1 VRGRRY
7 VGDVEAR
14 DVGCV
19 LEHGT
24 ELACEALELVISEIE
39 AGQAGHMGSVVARDG
54 VGHLMIVDGPVVY
67 AHRPMDLC
75 QACGSDPRGSWGT
88 NVPRG
93 DLAEG
98 TCADCGRALAAPFN
112 RAVLEDGA
120 PAVEYEF
127 EDWGAEDRAA
137 AADAL
142 TARIVPFRWE
152 PGLILAVAAHREA
165 DADAV
170 LDELEAVAA
179 VSEDAALP
187 EVEEDWGQGEVA
199 FAALGELFD
208 AADRLFHT
216 PTGTTAANDLRESGA
231 VVRESAPPYG
241 FEPQV
246 WRNAGELAL
255 QVETLITEGSNE
267 EIQARAQVLRDAIAP
282 HI

>member
-1 VRGRRY
+1 VRGRGD
-7 VGDVEAR
+7 VGDVEGR
-14 DVGCV
+14 DVGCMF
-19 LEHGT
+19 EHGT
-24 ELACEALELVISEIE
+24 ELPREALELVIGEVE

-54 VGHLMIVDGPVVY
+54 ISHVAIVDGELVY

-93 DLAEG
+93 DPAEG

-127 EDWGAEDRAA
+127 EEWDAEDRTA

-142 TARIVPFRWE
+142 TARVVPFRWE
-152 PGLILAVAAHREA
+152 PGLILAVAAHREG

-170 LDELEAVAA
+170 LDELEAVTAI
-179 VSEDAALP
+179 SEDAALP
-187 EVEEDWGQGEVA
+187 EVEEDFGQGEAA

-231 VVRESAPPYG
+231 IVRGSAPPYG
-241 FEPQV
+241 FEAQV

-255 QVETLITEGSNE
+255 QVEILLAEGSNE
-267 EIQARAQVLRDAIAP
+267 DIKARAQVLRDAIAP